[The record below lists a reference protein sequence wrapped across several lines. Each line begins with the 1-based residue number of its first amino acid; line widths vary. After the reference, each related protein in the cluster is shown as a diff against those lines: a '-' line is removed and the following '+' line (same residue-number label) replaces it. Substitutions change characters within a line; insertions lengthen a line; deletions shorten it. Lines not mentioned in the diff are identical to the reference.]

1 MLPCSVSAGTQIAF
15 PNDMMMLVRHDGSY
29 DHCVATRTFK
39 FHKVTF
45 TQSCFFFFLII
56 LFISYASHFAFEYI
70 LDFHI
75 HLYFVLFFTTRAMSL
90 ATPNDS
96 PEFQKFPEEKQK
108 YTHLIKLEVAYNH

>member
-1 MLPCSVSAGTQIAF
+1 MAAMIIVVPLGLSNF
-15 PNDMMMLVRHDGSY
+15 
-29 DHCVATRTFK
+29 TRLHS
-39 FHKVTF
+39 HKVVI
-45 TQSCFFFFLII
+45 FFLII

-75 HLYFVLFFTTRAMSL
+75 RLYFVLFFTTRAMSL

-108 YTHLIKLEVAYNH
+108 YTQLIKLEVAYNH

>member
-1 MLPCSVSAGTQIAF
+1 MIIVLPLGLSNF
-15 PNDMMMLVRHDGSY
+15 
-29 DHCVATRTFK
+29 TRLHS
-39 FHKVTF
+39 HKVVI
-45 TQSCFFFFLII
+45 FFFLMI

-108 YTHLIKLEVAYNH
+108 YTQLIKLEVAYNH